1 MSELWDIE
9 AELAYRLE
17 QAAADLRSA
26 RDRTRAEGRSAPWH
40 RRRTPGAGVAGTSGA
55 AHRSG
60 GAAPRGWSLRGSGAW
75 SAAR

>member
-26 RDRTRAEGRSAPWH
+26 RDRTRAEGR
-40 RRRTPGAGVAGTSGA
+40 
-55 AHRSG
+55 
-60 GAAPRGWSLRGSGAW
+60 
-75 SAAR
+75 